1 MGKVAF
7 LFAGQGAQYPGMGK
21 DLYENSPAARGIFD
35 TAERLRPGIIGLC
48 FAGTKE
54 ELSVTVNTQPCLYM
68 MDCACAAALFERG
81 VRADCLAGFSL
92 GELAAVAYSGMLSFE
107 DGFRLVSER
116 AKLMQKCSE
125 ENPGAM
131 AAVLGLD
138 SETVKSICSEFNE
151 AYAVNFNCPG
161 QTVAAVSRSEMDK
174 FIERVMALKGKA
186 MRLAVSGGFHSPFM
200 EKAAE
205 ELYDYMERFEF
216 GVPRVP
222 VYSNATAMPYY
233 EDPRDLLFRQVK
245 SPVLWQKTVEN
256 MTADGCTVFVEAGA
270 GKVLSGLVRKIN
282 GSAAV
287 HNVEDH
293 NSLLCAADALTGGK
307 NDA

>member
-21 DLYENSPAARGIFD
+21 DLYENSPAVRGIFD
-35 TAERLRPGIIGLC
+35 TAERMRPGIAELC

-54 ELSVTVNTQPCLYM
+54 ELSVTVNTQPCLYT
-68 MDCACAAALFERG
+68 MDCACAAALSERG

-92 GELAAVAYSGMLSFE
+92 GELAAVAHSGMLSFE
-107 DGFRLVSER
+107 EGFRLVSER
-116 AKLMQKCSE
+116 AKLMQKCAE

-138 SETVKSICSEFNE
+138 SETVKSICSEFKE

-161 QTVAAVSRSEMDK
+161 QTVAAISRSELDK
-174 FIERVMALKGKA
+174 FTERVTSLKGKA
-186 MRLAVSGGFHSPFM
+186 LRLAVSGGFHSPFM

-205 ELYDYMERFEF
+205 ELYDYMERFDF
-216 GVPRVP
+216 CVPSVP
-222 VYSNATAMPYY
+222 VYSNATALPYY

-245 SPVLWQKTVEN
+245 SPVLWQKTIEN
-256 MTADGCTVFVEAGA
+256 MISDGCSAFVEAGA
-270 GKVLSGLVRKIN
+270 GKVLSGLVKKIS

-287 HNVEDH
+287 YNVEDL
-293 NSLLCAADALTGGK
+293 NSLLSSADALTGWK